1 MADDVIVKV
10 RTVIDKNDADEME
23 ESLNRRFTKVSTKF
37 TTGLVRGLKKVAVS
51 GIIAGAV
58 GALLNDINKLNSAID
73 DTLEKYK
80 DIQSKASAQ
89 NLDPAEYY
97 KLSRVSEIAGVQN
110 FDAIFNT
117 FREEMEKVNR
127 GMASPLSQFRGEP
140 INADTFLQVISS
152 LQAAPKQ
159 VRQLATQEV
168 FGGNAKEVNKLLT
181 TDLQQIATQTFT
193 GISDEQI
200 NQAIARGTAASRQQM
215 ILETRRELENLDVR
229 SRIINGNLL
238 GRQDTFR
245 RREDQ
250 LTTQQLGTYDT
261 AAVIQTKMLEAQNQ
275 TVKATDKAVGWLG
288 KIYDGIKSV
297 ASDLKQSAAID
308 VKVRRGLIT
317 QEEGQKL
324 QEELFR

>member
-58 GALLNDINKLNSAID
+58 GTLLNDINKLNSAID

>member
-58 GALLNDINKLNSAID
+58 GTLLNDINKLNSAID

-288 KIYDGIKSV
+288 KIYDGIKSMGGQ
-297 ASDLKQSAAID
+297 LKQMGEID
-308 VKVRRGLIT
+308 ERVRRGEIT
-317 QEEGQKL
+317 REEGQKL
-324 QEELFR
+324 QEEMFR

>member
-58 GALLNDINKLNSAID
+58 GTLLNDINKLNSAID

-297 ASDLKQSAAID
+297 TSDLKQSAAID